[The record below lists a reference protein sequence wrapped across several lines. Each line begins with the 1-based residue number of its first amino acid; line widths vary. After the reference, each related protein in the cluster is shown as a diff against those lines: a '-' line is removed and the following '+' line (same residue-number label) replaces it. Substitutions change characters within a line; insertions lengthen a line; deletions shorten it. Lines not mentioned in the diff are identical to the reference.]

1 MRLFAVPLALFL
13 FFACAVRPVA
23 VDQAETGASAPMFAR
38 RVVLLARGE
47 VSSPGAP
54 EFAGNLA
61 NAELALRR
69 LDGLRVMPGG
79 VFSFN
84 EVVGPRTVSRGF
96 VVGLSGS
103 GGTYYRDVGG
113 GVCQAATALHRAVT
127 AAHLKVLE
135 RHLHPGDVPYAPGRD
150 DAAVAW
156 DVNWDYRFQN
166 TLPFPVILKTRA
178 TGRNLTVEIL
188 ADDLPSGD
196 YRAAFFIGSAVYV
209 AGNGLKEAGGV
220 PFTENGRVYVAA
232 RDFARTLDASEPEV
246 LSRVRAIYRNNTAFV
261 PVRDAAVA
269 FGRSVFW
276 DNRSRAVLVL

>member
-1 MRLFAVPLALFL
+1 MRLFVVTFALSL
-13 FFACAVRPVA
+13 FFAFAVRPAA
-23 VDQAETGASAPMFAR
+23 VDRAQTGGSAPVFAR
-38 RVVLLARGE
+38 RVVLLGRGE

-61 NAELALRR
+61 NAKLALSR
-69 LDGLRVMPGG
+69 LDGFRIMPGG

-84 EVVGPRTVSRGF
+84 EAVGPRTVSRGF

-103 GGTYYRDVGG
+103 GGTYYQDVGG

-127 AAHLKVLE
+127 AARLQVLE

-156 DVNWDYRFQN
+156 DVGWDYRFQN
-166 TLPFPVILKTRA
+166 TLPFPVVLKTRA
-178 TGRNLTVEIL
+178 GGRNLTVEIL
-188 ADDLPSGD
+188 ADGLPSGN
-196 YRAAFFIGSAVYV
+196 YRAAFFIGNAVYV
-209 AGNGLKEAGGV
+209 AGGGLKEAGGV
-220 PFTENGRVYVAA
+220 PFNENGRVYVAA

-246 LSRVRAIYRNNTAFV
+246 LSRVRAVYRDNTAFV
-261 PVRDAAVA
+261 PARDAAVA